1 MIKVT
6 IYEHYIEN
14 VGDIRGYLRKFANS
28 SNVIIKE
35 NVFFK
40 VEDMIEMSADVC
52 LLDYKAFLEN
62 GDILLKW
69 KDENNIKFIFITSD
83 IKDIIDIMQNHPEQY
98 LILSPVEEESLI
110 KVFENLKLRIKR
122 IAIIAK
128 LAHQEDKRIY
138 VKDLNYINITKR
150 NLRYHLADGREYDS
164 QTLRQSFS
172 KEISPLLIKPELYFI
187 QPSLLVNMTNIETLW
202 DDHMQFENGDI
213 VYYPKTAYDKLKAA
227 WKEYLI

>member
-28 SNVIIKE
+28 NNVIIKE

-62 GDILLKW
+62 EDILLKW

-213 VYYPKTAYDKLKAA
+213 VYYPKTAYEKLKAA

>member
-187 QPSLLVNMTNIETLW
+187 QPSLLVNLTNIETLW
-202 DDHMQFENGDI
+202 ADHMQFENGDI
-213 VYYPKTAYDKLKAA
+213 VYYPKTAYEKLKAA

>member
-1 MIKVT
+1 
-6 IYEHYIEN
+6 
-14 VGDIRGYLRKFANS
+14 
-28 SNVIIKE
+28 
-35 NVFFK
+35 
-40 VEDMIEMSADVC
+40 MIEISADVC
-52 LLDYKAFLEN
+52 LLDYKAFLEDE
-62 GDILLKW
+62 DILLKW

-83 IKDIIDIMQNHPEQY
+83 IKDIVDIMQNHPEQY

-213 VYYPKTAYDKLKAA
+213 IYYPKTAYEKLKAA